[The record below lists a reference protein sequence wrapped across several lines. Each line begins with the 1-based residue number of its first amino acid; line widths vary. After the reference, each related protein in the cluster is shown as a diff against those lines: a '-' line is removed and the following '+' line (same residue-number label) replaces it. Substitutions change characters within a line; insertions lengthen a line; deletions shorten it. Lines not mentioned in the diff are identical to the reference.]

1 MDLPKNEKS
10 FLFDHI
16 GELTG
21 RKYEGTFTVKCIL
34 NTSEKRILEIEKS
47 AITADLSNPT
57 GNLSALSTVISNLRV
72 RVLKSP
78 DWFKQSIVTLDLL
91 DEEVLF
97 ELYGKTLDLEE
108 EWIKEVKGEALGEQ
122 KAEPTQ
128 KES

>member
-34 NTSEKRILEIEKS
+34 NTAEKRILEIEKS
-47 AITADLSNPT
+47 ALTADLSNPT
-57 GNLSALSTVISNLRV
+57 GNLSALSTVIGNLRV

-78 DWFKQSIVTLDLL
+78 DWFKQSIATLDLL

-97 ELYGKTLDLEE
+97 ELYGKALDLEE